1 MSTRN
6 YRSVLLFYLPLAVS
20 WMTIVLEVSLVNAF
34 LARGPEPELSL
45 AAYGVAFSIIMVLH
59 SPVIMLLDV
68 SVALSKNLPAF
79 RSIRRFCLLVGI
91 VVTALSL
98 VLTFT
103 PLCGFVLRRLM
114 NIPPAIADATVPI
127 LRILNLVALPIAWR
141 RVYQGVLIRYG
152 RTNMVGVATGV
163 RLVVLSTIM
172 VIGQRLHLLPG
183 GALGA
188 LAMLVGVIVEAA
200 LNQWAAQSTI
210 EQRLVDEDTPSG
222 VPTFGYLTAFYF
234 PLAITMVIRHVLQPV
249 INAGIGAAPMSELSL
264 AAWPVALALIYTLTA
279 PTMGLQQLTIAL
291 TEDKSSWRTVS
302 RFVLIA
308 GMCVS
313 VCVVV
318 VAFTPLL
325 GVVLSQ
331 LFGLG
336 EHVAALAAPAVRIMA
351 VLPLTFALQG
361 LFTGLLIKQADVASV
376 STAKTLNLVTAV
388 LTLALVLRSTTVA
401 GSVVAAVAMTSGAL
415 VETLWLYRRS
425 RAATATLAGS
435 KEEILALEQTRL
447 H

>member
-1 MSTRN
+1 
-6 YRSVLLFYLPLAVS
+6 
-20 WMTIVLEVSLVNAF
+20 
-34 LARGPEPELSL
+34 
-45 AAYGVAFSIIMVLH
+45 
-59 SPVIMLLDV
+59 
-68 SVALSKNLPAF
+68 
-79 RSIRRFCLLVGI
+79 
-91 VVTALSL
+91 
-98 VLTFT
+98 
-103 PLCGFVLRRLM
+103 
-114 NIPPAIADATVPI
+114 
-127 LRILNLVALPIAWR
+127 
-141 RVYQGVLIRYG
+141 
-152 RTNMVGVATGV
+152 
-163 RLVVLSTIM
+163 
-172 VIGQRLHLLPG
+172 
-183 GALGA
+183 
-188 LAMLVGVIVEAA
+188 
-200 LNQWAAQSTI
+200 
-210 EQRLVDEDTPSG
+210 
-222 VPTFGYLTAFYF
+222 
-234 PLAITMVIRHVLQPV
+234 MVIRHVLQPV
-249 INAGIGAAPMSELSL
+249 LNAGIGAAPMSELSL

-318 VAFTPLL
+318 VVFTPLL

-351 VLPLTFALQG
+351 VMPLTFALQG